1 MTRIRL
7 AALVVAVVALALLVG
22 VGHAQLRS
30 LVGPERQAIIYDGD
44 LELDSGG
51 IKVLPWGSGK
61 AEPVYDETYIGPQVL
76 KVTSQGPYQGIVLQ
90 LGRPADLNEFLAS
103 GYGYLDLRVL
113 PAQARIETR
122 RVEGEQLRQQMRTG
136 AMGRGGAAG
145 GRGGGGMRGGGGGG
159 GRGGG
164 GMRGGGGG
172 GGRGGGGMRG
182 GGGGGR
188 GGGGM
193 RGGGGGGGRGGGG
206 MRGGGI
212 RGGAAGTRGGT
223 ARAGQPGMPA
233 LRPGETESKALT
245 ARNLRLVLFT
255 DKGMLVADAVPIG
268 FEPRD
273 ERGWAPV
280 TVPLAG
286 FKGPKDAT
294 QVRAVAV
301 FADESEVFY
310 LGRIRLI
317 EDKRPVEPT
326 ITAEPLFANL
336 NQLVAFSVSLR
347 GGPVDPIISWD
358 FDKSNGIQKQAF
370 GHEVKWLYKNPGDYM
385 VTCTITD
392 KAKVRAP
399 ATATVGIRAE

>member
-1 MTRIRL
+1 
-7 AALVVAVVALALLVG
+7 
-22 VGHAQLRS
+22 
-30 LVGPERQAIIYDGD
+30 
-44 LELDSGG
+44 
-51 IKVLPWGSGK
+51 
-61 AEPVYDETYIGPQVL
+61 
-76 KVTSQGPYQGIVLQ
+76 
-90 LGRPADLNEFLAS
+90 
-103 GYGYLDLRVL
+103 
-113 PAQARIETR
+113 
-122 RVEGEQLRQQMRTG
+122 
-136 AMGRGGAAG
+136 
-145 GRGGGGMRGGGGGG
+145 
-159 GRGGG
+159 
-164 GMRGGGGG
+164 
-172 GGRGGGGMRG
+172 
-182 GGGGGR
+182 
-188 GGGGM
+188 M

-280 TVPLAG
+280 SVPLAG

-317 EDKRPVEPT
+317 EDKRPVEAT

-336 NQLVAFSVSLR
+336 NQLVTFSVALR
-347 GGPVDPIISWD
+347 GGPVDPISSWD

>member
-1 MTRIRL
+1 M
-7 AALVVAVVALALLVG
+7 
-22 VGHAQLRS
+22 
-30 LVGPERQAIIYDGD
+30 
-44 LELDSGG
+44 GG
-51 IKVLPWGSGK
+51 GL
-61 AEPVYDETYIGPQVL
+61 
-76 KVTSQGPYQGIVLQ
+76 
-90 LGRPADLNEFLAS
+90 
-103 GYGYLDLRVL
+103 
-113 PAQARIETR
+113 
-122 RVEGEQLRQQMRTG
+122 
-136 AMGRGGAAG
+136 RGGAAG
-145 GRGGGGMRGGGGGG
+145 A
-159 GRGGG
+159 
-164 GMRGGGGG
+164 
-172 GGRGGGGMRG
+172 
-182 GGGGGR
+182 
-188 GGGGM
+188 
-193 RGGGGGGGRGGGG
+193 
-206 MRGGGI
+206 
-212 RGGAAGTRGGT
+212 RGGAGT

-280 TVPLAG
+280 SVPLAG

-317 EDKRPVEPT
+317 EDKRPVEAT

-336 NQLVAFSVSLR
+336 NQLVTFSVALR
-347 GGPVDPIISWD
+347 GGPVDPISSWD

>member
-164 GMRGGGGG
+164 GMRGGGT
-172 GGRGGGGMRG
+172 
-182 GGGGGR
+182 
-188 GGGGM
+188 
-193 RGGGGGGGRGGGG
+193 
-206 MRGGGI
+206 

-280 TVPLAG
+280 SVPLAG

-317 EDKRPVEPT
+317 EDKRPVEAT

-336 NQLVAFSVSLR
+336 NQLVTFSVALR

>member
-1 MTRIRL
+1 
-7 AALVVAVVALALLVG
+7 
-22 VGHAQLRS
+22 
-30 LVGPERQAIIYDGD
+30 
-44 LELDSGG
+44 
-51 IKVLPWGSGK
+51 
-61 AEPVYDETYIGPQVL
+61 
-76 KVTSQGPYQGIVLQ
+76 
-90 LGRPADLNEFLAS
+90 
-103 GYGYLDLRVL
+103 
-113 PAQARIETR
+113 
-122 RVEGEQLRQQMRTG
+122 
-136 AMGRGGAAG
+136 
-145 GRGGGGMRGGGGGG
+145 
-159 GRGGG
+159 
-164 GMRGGGGG
+164 
-172 GGRGGGGMRG
+172 
-182 GGGGGR
+182 
-188 GGGGM
+188 
-193 RGGGGGGGRGGGG
+193 
-206 MRGGGI
+206 
-212 RGGAAGTRGGT
+212 
-223 ARAGQPGMPA
+223 MPA

-268 FEPRD
+268 FDPRD

-280 TVPLAG
+280 AASLSE

-326 ITAEPLFANL
+326 LTAEPLFANL
-336 NQLVAFSVSLR
+336 NQAVTFSVALR

-370 GHEVKWLYKNPGDYM
+370 GREVKWLYKNPGDYL

-399 ATATVGIRAE
+399 ATAIVGIRAE